1 MVQILYLDFALAQ
14 ESRQEYMR
22 ELLLIFTWGAR
33 KVVFVVLMLCCC
45 HAVAM
50 RFVVTKPNQFRVD
63 VHSGSIVLLKLY
75 MDLQKLSFEFVFC
88 TLPNKTNLKFYL
100 DSLIGLM
107 SLIKFEDTMP
117 WACCAFGNV
126 SILRLSEIFF

>member
-1 MVQILYLDFALAQ
+1 MVQILYLDLALAQ
-14 ESRQEYMR
+14 ESRQEYPR

-88 TLPNKTNLKFYL
+88 TLPNKTKLKFYL

-126 SILRLSEIFF
+126 STLRLSEIFF

>member
-1 MVQILYLDFALAQ
+1 
-14 ESRQEYMR
+14 MR

-117 WACCAFGNV
+117 WACCALGNV
-126 SILRLSEIFF
+126 FFSSPLYNFLAREGGAWRQVGR